1 MVQMMPQ
8 SAPIASA
15 MMPNARM
22 SARRVAA
29 IVLATLLA
37 LVGGADAQQ
46 RQRPQQPAAQPQ
58 QAPAARATAPANPL
72 IPETTAR
79 QAIIVDTMTG
89 AVLFEKNADERMAP
103 SSMSKI
109 MTAYVVFDA
118 LKRGDLKLDDTLP
131 VSERAWR
138 MQGSKMFVPLGERVK
153 VEDLLRGMIVQSGN
167 DACIVLAEGMAGSEE
182 AFAERMNAMAAKIGL
197 KDSRFRNASGWPD
210 PEHYMSA
217 RDLLRLSMRLVADF
231 PEYYRYYGE
240 RDFTFGKDSRGTPI
254 TQPNRNP
261 LLSRQN
267 GADGIKTGHTE
278 SAGFG
283 LSASAIRDGR
293 RVVMVLNGWQTARA
307 RAEEGE
313 RLLEWAFR
321 EYGTYTLFKAGQPI
335 EAVPVWLG
343 KSETV
348 QMVAAQDIVVTI
360 PRRLRPQLAARV
372 AFDSPVPAPVQRGQ
386 QVGTLIIAVPERP
399 AMTFPLNAE
408 ADVEKL
414 GYTGRIFA
422 GLSHLLLS
430 RK

>member
-1 MVQMMPQ
+1 MVQKKPQ
-8 SAPIASA
+8 SVPIASL
-15 MMPNARM
+15 MMRHALIA
-22 SARRVAA
+22 ARRVPM
-29 IVLATLLA
+29 LLLA
-37 LVGGADAQQ
+37 ALLCLAGGADAQQ
-46 RQRPQQPAAQPQ
+46 RQRQQQPAPQPQ
-58 QAPAARATAPANPL
+58 QAPAARATPPANPL

-79 QAIIVDTMTG
+79 QAIIVDTSTG
-89 AVLFEKNADERMAP
+89 TVLFEKNADERMAP

-182 AFAERMNAMAAKIGL
+182 AFAERMNAMAARIGL
-197 KDSRFRNASGWPD
+197 KESRFRNASGWPD
-210 PEHYMSA
+210 PDHYMTA
-217 RDLLRLSMRLVADF
+217 RDLLRLSMRLIADF

-278 SAGFG
+278 NAGFG
-283 LSASAIRDGR
+283 LSASAVRDGR

-307 RAEEGE
+307 RSDEGE

-335 EAVPVWLG
+335 EPVPVWLG

-348 QMVAAQDIVVTI
+348 QMVATQDIVVTI

-386 QVGTLIIAVPERP
+386 QVGTLIIAIPERP

-422 GLSHLLLS
+422 GLNHLLLN
-430 RK
+430 RR